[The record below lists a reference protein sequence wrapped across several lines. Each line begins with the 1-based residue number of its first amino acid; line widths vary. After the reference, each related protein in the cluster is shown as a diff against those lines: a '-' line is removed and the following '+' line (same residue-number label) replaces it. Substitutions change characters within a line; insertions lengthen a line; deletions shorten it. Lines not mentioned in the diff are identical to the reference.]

1 MTSSV
6 IRTELTWALTMLSA
20 ASPTGFLCRRWD
32 VTVRMDGQLGML
44 ITVCMVGLRG
54 VLLSLE
60 PACDTCSTAATCPGT
75 SHVMSLVF
83 DAVLV

>member
-1 MTSSV
+1 M
-6 IRTELTWALTMLSA
+6 
-20 ASPTGFLCRRWD
+20 
-32 VTVRMDGQLGML
+32 RMDGELGML

-54 VLLSLE
+54 VILSLE
-60 PACDTCSTAATCPGT
+60 PACDTCSTAATYPGT